1 MMRME
6 GRRFPALQFSGAA
19 LDLASQRNRFLA
31 FAFAASD
38 LLVECAPAGR
48 VAYAAG
54 ASDRCLGV
62 PAEDLEGS
70 DLFAF
75 FRDADQ
81 GLLRRAFRTLKDGQR
96 FGPLYLTARANGEAV
111 AVSGCR
117 MLGNDGTIHLAL
129 TRGGSLMRPEDTRD
143 AETGLA
149 DQAALAQA
157 LTAGLGEARHKGDG
171 AQLSLFTIPDLDAF
185 SARAGQGGVRAFL
198 AEAGALLR
206 AQAMF
211 DAAARV
217 ADDRFTLLHGKGVNA
232 AVLAD
237 ELGEI
242 ARMLDPDGRGVSPEH
257 GTIAIEGHL
266 DDNDAAQA
274 LIHTISSFARASTGV
289 QSVQSLNEA
298 MDARMRE
305 SMTRLS
311 SLKREIL
318 CKAMRFVA
326 QPVVELASGH
336 VRHHE
341 LLSRFGT
348 GRSPHD
354 EVTFA
359 ESVGLI
365 FDLDDAVIARA
376 LAYLRAPVPG
386 GPQSLAVNLSGRSLL
401 HVPLI
406 DSLLSRG
413 TASRDLRTR
422 LLLEI
427 TESHT
432 ITDLVAANTQIAR
445 LRAAGHHVGLDD
457 FGAGAASFQYLKALD
472 IDFVKIDGAYVHRLI
487 DSPREQAML
496 RSISSLAKE
505 LSITLIAEHVETQE
519 QAHLLASMGVG
530 LGQGY
535 LFGHALPLPAP
546 RPV

>member
-1 MMRME
+1 MRRRNPAHPAAIF
-6 GRRFPALQFSGAA
+6 GRI

-38 LLVECAPAGR
+38 LLIECSADGR
-48 VAYAAG
+48 IIFAAG

-62 PAEDLEGS
+62 PAEDLEGQ
-70 DLFAF
+70 DLHTLFK
-75 FRDADQ
+75 DADQ
-81 GLLRRAFRTLKDGQR
+81 GLLRRALRTLRAGQR
-96 FGPLYLTARANGEAV
+96 FGPLNLTSRANNEGV
-111 AVSGCR
+111 AISGCR
-117 MLGNDGTIHLAL
+117 MLGNNGIVHL
-129 TRGGSLMRPEDTRD
+129 TFSRGAGLIRSSDARD
-143 AETGLA
+143 EETGLA
-149 DQAALAQA
+149 DQSALAQA
-157 LTAGLGEARHKGDG
+157 ITEGLGDVRQAGDG
-171 AQLSLFTIPDLDAF
+171 AQLSLFSIPDLDDF
-185 SARAGQGGVRAFL
+185 SLRAGQGGARAFL

-206 AQAMF
+206 AQAIF

-217 ADDRFTLLHGKGVNA
+217 ADDRFTLLHAKGVNVA
-232 AVLAD
+232 AVAD
-237 ELGEI
+237 EISAI
-242 ARMLDPDGRGVSPEH
+242 ARLLDPQGRGVSPEH
-257 GTIAIEGHL
+257 GTITIDNHL

-274 LIHTISSFARASTGV
+274 LIHTISSFARAATGV
-289 QSVQSLNEA
+289 QSVHSLNEA

-305 SMTRLS
+305 SMARLS

-376 LAYLRAPVPG
+376 YAYLRAPTPG

-401 HVPLI
+401 HAPLI
-406 DSLLSRG
+406 DTLLSRS
-413 TASRDLRTR
+413 AANRDLRTR
-422 LLLEI
+422 VLLEI
-427 TESHT
+427 TESHA
-432 ITDLVAANTQIAR
+432 ITDLAAANAQIAR
-445 LRAAGHHVGLDD
+445 LRKAGHKVGLDD

-472 IDFVKIDGAYVHRLI
+472 IDFVKIDGAYVRRLTE
-487 DSPREQAML
+487 SNREQAML
-496 RSISSLAKE
+496 RSISALARE
-505 LSITLIAEHVETQE
+505 LSIALIAEHVETRE
-519 QAHLLASMGVG
+519 QAGLLSAMGVE
-530 LGQGY
+530 LGQGF
-535 LFGHALPLPAP
+535 LFGHALPLPEP
-546 RPV
+546 RIV